1 MKTCCIDRIPGGI
14 FALCFLLFLLTSCAP
29 SLHPPQ
35 KTIAKFAGQPL
46 LTVYVTTSGSSL
58 ADFSFVLQDIALFS
72 DGIWLDLDLPPQ
84 QIDRLGNKGQQLL
97 LGVTN
102 APLGEQRRLRFRLT
116 AIKVAGQSLAGLPEG
131 EFHEAVLA
139 TPVTL
144 AEADSQCLFI
154 DWNLDGNDLYPSFSA
169 RGQQA
174 VLGGSLAYVLCD
186 DIRTIYV
193 LRTDSNEVISAF
205 SLPGPLAEMRLDP
218 QTRRL
223 YVLSA
228 GKHAL
233 YVYDCMKSRLLE
245 QIDLPRTIA
254 PSYLTLAEDTHL
266 AFVSDPA
273 SSQVLRV
280 NLLSGVVEAQQRL
293 SQNPGK
299 LLYFS
304 ADNGHLAVLS
314 PATQKVFLLSPDSLQ
329 VQRVISVGMQPD
341 SLVYFAGMLYVSEQ
355 AADKV
360 SAYNYQTGRLVQDI
374 SVGRAPADILSE
386 DGRRLFVSNSGGA
399 SVSVIYAGQKTSF
412 RRIPT
417 VDFPR
422 DMAISAQRR
431 LLYVAGYEKKHLT
444 VIDLT
449 GLTVRK
455 QLSLGGRPLSIAIL
469 D

>member
-1 MKTCCIDRIPGGI
+1 MKTCCIDRIPGGL
-14 FALCFLLFLLTSCAP
+14 FALCLLLFLLTSCTS
-29 SLHPPQ
+29 SLHQPQ
-35 KTIAKFAGQPL
+35 KSIAKFAGQPL
-46 LTVYVTTSGSSL
+46 LTVYLTTSGSSL
-58 ADFSFVLQDIALFS
+58 TDFSFVLQEIALFS
-72 DGIWLDLDLPPQ
+72 DGSWLDLDLPPQ
-84 QIDRLGNKGQQLL
+84 QIDRQGNKGQQLL

-116 AIKVAGQSLAGLPEG
+116 AIKVAGQSIAGLPEG
-131 EFHEAVLA
+131 EFHEVVLA

-154 DWNLDGNDLYPSFSA
+154 DWNLEGNDLYPSFSA
-169 RGQQA
+169 RGQQV
-174 VLGGSLAYVLCD
+174 VLGGGLAYVLCD
-186 DIRTIYV
+186 DIGTIYI
-193 LRTDSNEVISAF
+193 LRTDRNEVISAF
-205 SLPGPLAEMRLDP
+205 SLPGPLAEMKLDP

-223 YVLSA
+223 YVLST

-254 PSYLTLAEDTHL
+254 PSFLALAEDTHL
-266 AFVSDPA
+266 AFVSDPV

-280 NLLSGVVEAQQRL
+280 NLRSGVVEAQQQL
-293 SQNPGK
+293 SQTPGK

-314 PATQKVFLLSPDSLQ
+314 PATQKVFLLSPESLQ
-329 VQRVISVGMQPD
+329 VHRVISVGMQPD
-341 SLVYFAGMLYVSEQ
+341 SLLYFAGMLHVSEQ

-386 DGRRLFVSNSGGA
+386 DGQRLFVSNSGE
-399 SVSVIYAGQKTSF
+399 SSISVIYSGQKTSF
-412 RRIPT
+412 RRIAT

-422 DMAISAQRR
+422 DMAISAQRK
-431 LLYVAGYEKKHLT
+431 LLYVAGYEKKHLS
-444 VIDLT
+444 VIELT
-449 GLTVRK
+449 GQTMRK
-455 QLSLGGRPLSIAIL
+455 KLLLGGRPLSVAIL